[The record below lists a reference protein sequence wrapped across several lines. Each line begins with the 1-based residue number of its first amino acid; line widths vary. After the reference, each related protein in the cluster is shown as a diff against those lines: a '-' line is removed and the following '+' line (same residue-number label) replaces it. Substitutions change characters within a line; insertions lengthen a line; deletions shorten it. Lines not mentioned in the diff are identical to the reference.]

1 MDEYDAVSAQCGE
14 LKKQED
20 ALASE
25 KDIDYEKLAEVR
37 CELARLENKVQELA
51 PVSYTHLDVYKRQE
65 GASYQR
71 P

>member
-37 CELARLENKVQELA
+37 CELAAWKIRCRSLRRSFRRA
-51 PVSYTHLDVYKRQE
+51 GDGRGYR
-65 GASYQR
+65 
-71 P
+71 

>member
-51 PVSYTHLDVYKRQE
+51 PEL
-65 GASYQR
+65 
-71 P
+71 